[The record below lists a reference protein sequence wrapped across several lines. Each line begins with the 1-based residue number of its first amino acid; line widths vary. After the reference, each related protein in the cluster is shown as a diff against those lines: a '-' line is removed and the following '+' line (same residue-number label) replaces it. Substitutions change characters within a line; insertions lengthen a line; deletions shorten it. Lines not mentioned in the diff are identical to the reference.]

1 MKLFL
6 FAEAGPIDCAQGY
19 RIVRAKNEKDARDIL
34 KEQANASFNRLDDK
48 AFQNKVLNEI
58 DKFECMELEP
68 NGERQVL
75 LEWGL

>member
-6 FAEAGPIDCAQGY
+6 FAEAGSIYSAQGY
-19 RIVRAKNEKDARDIL
+19 KIVRAKSEIDARDIL

-58 DKFECMELEP
+58 DKFECMELEYITMK
-68 NGERQVL
+68 G
-75 LEWGL
+75 